1 MKTLLFYLIFSGN
14 LYTADIDAPM
24 VLTYKDQVYEGY
36 TVKELKEEFV
46 AYYKPK
52 INRKTN

>member
-1 MKTLLFYLIFSGN
+1 VKTLLFYLIFSGN
-14 LYTADIDAPM
+14 VYTADIDAPM